1 MDYVIG
7 GREYSASYQD
17 LREEHA
23 RFTGMTDK
31 RFLKE
36 LPAALHFA
44 VFVCRFKELPASVV
58 LSDEGIVHQLAHLIH
73 LRGEPLV
80 TARLGEIRELF
91 NKQLQLIPI
100 TRNGA
105 TRPTPA
111 DTTSAGEE
119 TQRRIT
125 RRLSTV
131 VSISNWPAKSTP
143 RICHGREA
151 RSAWTLADGPHTD
164 TR

>member
-23 RFTGMTDK
+23 RFAGMTDK

-44 VFVCRFKELPASVV
+44 VFVCWFKELPSSQV

-73 LRGEPLV
+73 LKGEPLV
-80 TARLGEIRELF
+80 MGRLSEIRELF
-91 NKQLQLIPI
+91 NKQLQL
-100 TRNGA
+100 A
-105 TRPTPA
+105 A
-111 DTTSAGEE
+111 
-119 TQRRIT
+119 
-125 RRLSTV
+125 
-131 VSISNWPAKSTP
+131 
-143 RICHGREA
+143 
-151 RSAWTLADGPHTD
+151 
-164 TR
+164 

>member
-44 VFVCRFKELPASVV
+44 VFVCWFKELPASVV

-73 LRGEPLV
+73 LKDEPLLM
-80 TARLGEIRELF
+80 TRLGEIREQF
-91 NKQLQLIPI
+91 NKQLQL
-100 TRNGA
+100 A
-105 TRPTPA
+105 A
-111 DTTSAGEE
+111 
-119 TQRRIT
+119 
-125 RRLSTV
+125 
-131 VSISNWPAKSTP
+131 
-143 RICHGREA
+143 
-151 RSAWTLADGPHTD
+151 
-164 TR
+164 